1 MYAPTAEHRLP
12 PTAPATGG
20 LDSSFTVADPA
31 SFATK
36 TEPPRSVAATPAAP
50 ASPPGSEAAFPQRPG
65 PVGEVAGVAAA
76 AEEGPGTDADLNL
89 SALFASPDPGFFGTV
104 PVGSYGDVPMNLGL
118 GVSGPDPDSLDF
130 QLLDGMVMQDT
141 SPSTGP
147 DGKEAVQ
154 PIFWENMYSHS

>member
-1 MYAPTAEHRLP
+1 
-12 PTAPATGG
+12 
-20 LDSSFTVADPA
+20 
-31 SFATK
+31 
-36 TEPPRSVAATPAAP
+36 
-50 ASPPGSEAAFPQRPG
+50 
-65 PVGEVAGVAAA
+65 
-76 AEEGPGTDADLNL
+76 
-89 SALFASPDPGFFGTV
+89 
-104 PVGSYGDVPMNLGL
+104 MNLGL